1 MSGIPP
7 SGRDCYMKSSSV
19 IGSFFLLCFLAAQS
33 GALGRAAEPSP
44 GGNVTYEVV
53 PGWPRLPDAV
63 ELGPVSAVSVGPEG
77 RVFVLHRGEGD
88 PVLCFDREGKFL
100 FAWGQGRI
108 QMGHGLK
115 LDPQGFV
122 WVTDI
127 GHHQVYKFSPEG
139 DLLQEFGSKDDPG
152 DRLDQFNEPTD
163 VAFSATGDIYITDGY
178 GNSRILKFD
187 SKGKLLRTW
196 GHPGRDPGEFRTP
209 HAICVDPRERIY
221 VSDRTNDR
229 IQVFDSE
236 GRFLEEWFNLPYMDG
251 LFCAPD
257 GTLFAATGR
266 DNQIL
271 RLDSHGVVLESHGG
285 PRSTEADLQN
295 NVRPP
300 AGRFNVIH
308 GITLDAEGSVYA
320 AEVRA
325 RRVQKI
331 LRRGIR
337 N

>member
-1 MSGIPP
+1 MG
-7 SGRDCYMKSSSV
+7 GV
-19 IGSFFLLCFLAAQS
+19 FLLCFLAVQS
-33 GALGRAAEPSP
+33 GTLVRAAEPVQ
-44 GGNVTYEVV
+44 GGNVAYEVV
-53 PGWPRLPDAV
+53 RGWPRLPDGL
-63 ELGPVSAVSVGPEG
+63 ELGPVSAVGVDRQG
-77 RVFVLHRGEGD
+77 RVFVLHRGEGN
-88 PVLCFDREGKFL
+88 PVICFSREGKFL
-100 FAWGQGRI
+100 FAWGQGLI
-108 QMGHGLK
+108 KTGHGLR

-163 VAFSATGDIYITDGY
+163 MAFSAAGDIYITDGY

-187 SKGKLLRTW
+187 SKGRLLRTW
-196 GHPGRDPGEFRTP
+196 GHPGRNPGEFRTP
-209 HAICVDPRERIY
+209 HAICVDPEERIY
-221 VSDRTNDR
+221 VSDRSNDR

-236 GRFLEEWFNLPYMDG
+236 GRFLEEWFNLPYVDG
-251 LFCAPD
+251 LFCASD

-271 RLDSHGVVLESHGG
+271 RFDSHGTVLESHGG
-285 PRSTEADLQN
+285 PRSTKADLQN
-295 NVRPP
+295 NIRPP
-300 AGRFNVIH
+300 GRFNMIH
-308 GITLDAEGSVYA
+308 GITLDATGNVYV

-331 LRRGIR
+331 LRRRIGNYKR
-337 N
+337 KRG